1 METIRFQC
9 PSCRKPVRVDKQFA
23 GAKGRCPSCD
33 QVVEIPH
40 ADQALPD
47 EPEAPASSA
56 NDATEEFDNTE
67 ISRLAAAIIGQE
79 SPRRP
84 AGRVPPPPPPPTA
97 APPDEIDL
105 DAVMQTHG
113 DEEAEETDILPAE
126 YEGPEGRADS
136 KGDSAPKRSAE
147 TSRRGPDNPAESR
160 QRAPATQSSPRTPG
174 AARRSRKTSKG
185 PGTIV
190 LMLVV
195 LAVLAVAAL
204 ALVVLLT

>member
-9 PSCRKPVRVDKQFA
+9 PSCREPVRVDKQFA

-56 NDATEEFDNTE
+56 NDATDEFDNTE
-67 ISRLAAAIIGQE
+67 ISRLAAAITGEQA
-79 SPRRP
+79 PRRQP
-84 AGRVPPPPPPPTA
+84 GRVPPPPPPSKA
-97 APPDEIDL
+97 AASDEIDL

-126 YEGPEGRADS
+126 YEGPEDL
-136 KGDSAPKRSAE
+136 APKRG
-147 TSRRGPDNPAESR
+147 SRPPRTQAGSPRRDPDKSSESR
-160 QRAPATQSSPRTPG
+160 HRSRAAQSSPRTPG
-174 AARRSRKTSKG
+174 SARRSRNASKG
-185 PGTIV
+185 PGTVV
-190 LMLVV
+190 LVLVV

-204 ALVVLLT
+204 AMVVLFT